1 MGADS
6 IHQTKVIKM
15 WQLNLPEY
23 KFRIKIHNNKQLI
36 FDSIRKKFVALT
48 PEEYVRQHF
57 IQFLIEQKNYPQSRL
72 AIEKEININGLKKR
86 CDAVVYN
93 TEYTPIMIIE
103 FKAPHIK
110 LSQQTFDQAAIYNS
124 KLNVNYL
131 IISNGIEHF
140 ACWVDKVEQKYNFMA
155 DIPDYNSLI

>member
-1 MGADS
+1 MNAFS
-6 IHQTKVIKM
+6 IRQTKVIKM

-23 KFRIKIHNNKQLI
+23 KFRIKIQNNKQLI
-36 FDSIRKKFVALT
+36 FDSIRKKFVTLT

-57 IQFLIEQKNYPQSRL
+57 MQYLIEQKNYPLSRL

-93 TEYTPIMIIE
+93 TEYAPTMIIE

-110 LSQQTFDQAAIYNS
+110 LSQDTFDQAATYNS
-124 KLNVNYL
+124 KLSVKYL
-131 IISNGIEHF
+131 IVSNGMEHF
-140 ACWVDKVEQKYNFMA
+140 ACWVDNEQSKYNFLA
-155 DIPDYNSLI
+155 EIPDYNSLV